1 MKKKESNKKDKIEK
15 KRLSLALI
23 YPGGGGG
30 RPVWEGVSRV
40 SMDTS
45 VWRLPYNQLHWKFT
59 RPSRKFFSTLMKEKE
74 GQEN

>member
-40 SMDTS
+40 SMHTP
-45 VWRLPYNQLHWKFT
+45 VWRLPYNQLH
-59 RPSRKFFSTLMKEKE
+59 
-74 GQEN
+74 